1 MFYRCTKVQH
11 KPINNQ
17 DRVQIQRSK
26 ETECALVW
34 RTGQCPVHPD
44 RTAQTSHSQVSPAHS
59 AIIHR
64 TVWCA
69 TGLSGAPAE
78 QWLSSATVDCNG
90 HPATLQCANSARRS
104 QSSRQRHI
112 GQSIVPVRC
121 DTRLSGATRG
131 QSLQRSNAPEP

>member
-1 MFYRCTKVQH
+1 MFYRCIKVQH
-11 KPINNQ
+11 KPINIH

-34 RTGQCPVHPD
+34 RTGLSGVPPDSVGAPVPYKD
-44 RTAQTSHSQVSPAHS
+44 ELATLGFLQARS

-78 QWLSSATVDCNG
+78 QRLLHATVDCK
-90 HPATLQCANSARRS
+90 S
-104 QSSRQRHI
+104 
-112 GQSIVPVRC
+112 
-121 DTRLSGATRG
+121 
-131 QSLQRSNAPEP
+131 